1 MKNTLQNSRVLVA
14 CDLGDVNPISRITPK
29 MDWAGFAERD
39 LVFVMQKTDGVVG
52 LSRDGEFD
60 LSLNAPLINYKSCN
74 SADFILIGKDG
85 RAKKSWA
92 KTVSIDDLFI
102 TIDAMPMRQF
112 EMREQRRA
120 KKQDN

>member
-1 MKNTLQNSRVLVA
+1 MNNTLQNSRILVT
-14 CDLGDVNPISRITPK
+14 CDLGNVNPISRITPR

-39 LVFVMQKTDGVVG
+39 LVLVVQKTDGVVRLLG
-52 LSRDGEFD
+52 DGEFD
-60 LSLNAPLINYKSCN
+60 LSFNAPLINDYSCN

-92 KTVSIDDLFI
+92 KTVPVDELFN
-102 TIDAMPMRQF
+102 TIDAMPMRKF